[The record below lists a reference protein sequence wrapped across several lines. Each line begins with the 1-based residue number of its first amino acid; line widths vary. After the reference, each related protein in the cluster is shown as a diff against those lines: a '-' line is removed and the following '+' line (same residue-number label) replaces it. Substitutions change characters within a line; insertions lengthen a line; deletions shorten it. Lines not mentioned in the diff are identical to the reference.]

1 MCSQDGI
8 AETLTFPKCL
18 SSSIFKLPFSLYFV
32 VNKEESYEDYYF
44 L

>member
-8 AETLTFPKCL
+8 AETLTKEL
-18 SSSIFKLPFSLYFV
+18 KSLVQEDKITKIGSKNATQYL
-32 VNKEESYEDYYF
+32 NKS

>member
-8 AETLTFPKCL
+8 AETLTLKEL
-18 SSSIFKLPFSLYFV
+18 KSLVQEDKITKIGSKNATQYL
-32 VNKEESYEDYYF
+32 NKS